1 MEQPKI
7 HKRIYN
13 DTPRS
18 PPKRHLYVPVRH
30 PPSPSSDLFEKSGE
44 DAVHTVVKEDDSD
57 STNYS
62 VLLPV
67 SATLQR
73 DQTPDSTVSELFA
86 DGSRGNAGSRDL
98 STDRASNRC
107 DNSRGSQ
114 VSTPSSVDKFR
125 RRNPISPVT
134 SGSSTAGDS
143 PEPNKPELG
152 HETISGCDSAP
163 TSEKGRPLSKEHTTM
178 APKMSSKRK
187 RSCDLSAE
195 SPRNGFVPKDV
206 NVDEGNR
213 ANAVKGPEG
222 AAKTAN
228 RKTPATTKPK
238 IRRRNDHRHLSKRA
252 MEPCISALDVVKEH
266 LKLYSLLSE
275 SGTRVREESDMETI
289 ELQYPGE
296 SASEIFPL
304 VVSRKALEY
313 NPIKDIY
320 ATTQFII
327 ENCLKDEH
335 AARFGDTRSGILRS
349 IQKACN
355 RKNAED
361 LKAGIAAWNEEM
373 SALKK
378 KKIFASCEFTGPAA
392 SYPMIAHILEQAYS
406 RSVAPSSSLLNNYE
420 GFSNNVYGE
429 VKHNFVNTIIKE
441 ANIQPNHVFVDMGS
455 GIGNVVLQVAAQ
467 CLCDS
472 YGIEIMETPA
482 KLAAKQ
488 KKEFVSRMRYYAKPC
503 GRITL
508 KHTDFLEDNEMHEV
522 IKKADVIFVNNYAFS
537 AELNQ
542 MILAKF
548 LDLKENAIVIALRSF
563 VPVDRPTAR
572 SARRS
577 NAIESIFRVKEHYFG
592 RDNVSWMNEG
602 GQYYIHTVD
611 RRQLAKLS
619 R

>member
-7 HKRIYN
+7 HKRIYSN
-13 DTPRS
+13 TPRS

-44 DAVHTVVKEDDSD
+44 ETVHTVVKEDESD
-57 STNYS
+57 STKYS

-67 SATLQR
+67 SATVQR
-73 DQTPDSTVSELFA
+73 DHTPDSTVSEVFA
-86 DGSRGNAGSRDL
+86 DGSRGNAGSQNL
-98 STDRASNRC
+98 SMSNGC
-107 DNSRGSQ
+107 DNSRDSQ
-114 VSTPSSVDKFR
+114 VSTPSSIDKFR

-143 PEPNKPELG
+143 PEPNKPGLD
-152 HETISGCDSAP
+152 HETIAGCDSEP
-163 TSEKGRPLSKEHTTM
+163 TNEKDRRLSKEHTTM
-178 APKMSSKRK
+178 ASKISSKRK

-195 SPRNGFVPKDV
+195 PPRKGFVQKDV
-206 NVDEGNR
+206 NVEEGNC
-213 ANAVKGPEG
+213 ANAVKGTEG
-222 AAKTAN
+222 TAKTTN
-228 RKTPATTKPK
+228 RKTPATTKQK
-238 IRRRNDHRHLSKRA
+238 IKRRKDHRHLSKRA
-252 MEPCISALDVVKEH
+252 MEPCISALDIVKEN
-266 LKLYSLLSE
+266 LKLYSLQG
-275 SGTRVREESDMETI
+275 GTRVREESDLETI

-296 SASEIFPL
+296 NASEIFPL
-304 VVSRKALEY
+304 VVSKKALEY
-313 NPIKDIY
+313 NPVKDIY
-320 ATTQFII
+320 VTTQIII

-378 KKIFASCEFTGPAA
+378 KKIFASREFTGPAA

-441 ANIQPNHVFVDMGS
+441 ANIQPNYVFVDMGS

-611 RRQLAKLS
+611 RQQLAKLS